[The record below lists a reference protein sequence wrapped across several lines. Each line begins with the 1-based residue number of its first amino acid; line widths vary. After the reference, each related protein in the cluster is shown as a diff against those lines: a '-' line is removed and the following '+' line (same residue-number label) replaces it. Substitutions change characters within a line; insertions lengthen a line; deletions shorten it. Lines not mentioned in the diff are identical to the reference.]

1 MHQRSVSAVILLL
14 ALITSVAENVLATAF
29 CPSLGR
35 PHAVCGE
42 MVSPSGES
50 HSGMTHEMHGME
62 MPEMSAYQPG
72 VGNSATTDLYVAAEG
87 RTSEIAQPF
96 DGCSHCVS
104 RSNLPQR
111 TLALRQG
118 ITSQC
123 TSHVDAPEAIKTIS
137 YVGFVPRIVN
147 AREHAPP
154 GQSSP
159 LHVRL
164 NVFRI

>member
-1 MHQRSVSAVILLL
+1 ML
-14 ALITSVAENVLATAF
+14 ALITSVTENVLATAF
-29 CPSLGR
+29 CASFGT
-35 PHAVCGE
+35 PHAFCSE

-62 MPEMSAYQPG
+62 MPEMSGYQPG
-72 VGNSATTDLYVAAEG
+72 VGNSATTDLYVAAAE
-87 RTSEIAQPF
+87 RTTEIAQPF

-123 TSHVDAPEAIKTIS
+123 TSHVNAPEAIKTIS
-137 YVGFVPRIVN
+137 YVGSVPRIVN

>member
-1 MHQRSVSAVILLL
+1 
-14 ALITSVAENVLATAF
+14 
-29 CPSLGR
+29 
-35 PHAVCGE
+35 
-42 MVSPSGES
+42 
-50 HSGMTHEMHGME
+50 MTHEMHGME
-62 MPEMSAYQPG
+62 MPEMSAYQPPA
-72 VGNSATTDLYVAAEG
+72 GNRATTDLYVVTEG
-87 RTSEIAQPF
+87 RTTEIAQPF

-111 TLALRQG
+111 TLVLRQVS
-118 ITSQC
+118 TSQC
-123 TSHVDAPEAIKTIS
+123 TNHVAAPEAIKTIS
-137 YVGFVPRIVN
+137 YVGFVPRVVN

>member
-1 MHQRSVSAVILLL
+1 MHQRSISAVILLL

-35 PHAVCGE
+35 PHTVCSA
-42 MVSPSGES
+42 MVGASTAS
-50 HSGMTHEMHGME
+50 HSDITHEMHGR
-62 MPEMSAYQPG
+62 EMSTAHEHSIHNLP
-72 VGNSATTDLYVAAEG
+72 AAELYVAER
-87 RTSEIAQPF
+87 RTEEIKQPL

-104 RSNLPQR
+104 RGNVPQR

-118 ITSQC
+118 STSQC

-137 YVGFVPRIVN
+137 YVGSVPRIVN

>member
-14 ALITSVAENVLATAF
+14 ALITSVAANVLATAF
-29 CPSLGR
+29 CPRLGR
-35 PHAVCGE
+35 PHTVCTA
-42 MVSPSGES
+42 MVDASTES
-50 HSGMTHEMHGME
+50 HSGMTHEMHGTE
-62 MPEMSAYQPG
+62 VSTAHEHAIHNPPTAE
-72 VGNSATTDLYVAAEG
+72 LYVAGE
-87 RTSEIAQPF
+87 RTEEITQRLY
-96 DGCSHCVS
+96 GCSHCVS
-104 RSNLPQR
+104 RGNLPQR

-118 ITSQC
+118 STSQC
-123 TSHVDAPEAIKTIS
+123 TSHVDAPEAIKTGP
-137 YVGFVPRIVN
+137 YLGFVPRFVN

>member
-1 MHQRSVSAVILLL
+1 MHQRSISAVILLL

-42 MVSPSGES
+42 MVGASTES
-50 HSGMTHEMHGME
+50 HSDMTHELHGK
-62 MPEMSAYQPG
+62 EMSTAHEHSIH
-72 VGNSATTDLYVAAEG
+72 NSSAAELYVAGE
-87 RTSEIAQPF
+87 RTEEITQPV

-118 ITSQC
+118 STSQC
-123 TSHVDAPEAIKTIS
+123 TNHVNAPEAINTIS